1 MSENF
6 ESLYGGSDLISSWSL
21 IAKFRIVSEAEYN
34 HLFRCKSE
42 FKKIIRLTLRASICF
57 KLVHNLLFLT
67 TIPIKGDPDGGHC
80 KLMTRSHGRWGD
92 PGPGRAGDACRNI
105 KLNLLKRNNRCALLR
120 PENDTMT
127 TK

>member
-42 FKKIIRLTLRASICF
+42 FKKNIRLTLRASICF

-67 TIPIKGDPDGGHC
+67 TIPIKGDPEVGSISAVSRV
-80 KLMTRSHGRWGD
+80 RSLILPEERLSGD
-92 PGPGRAGDACRNI
+92 ECGLIFPNSGW
-105 KLNLLKRNNRCALLR
+105 
-120 PENDTMT
+120 
-127 TK
+127 